1 MSELLKEKFNC
12 DKDFQAYIEKLPELL
27 TSIQKLST
35 KAPLFEFGGSRIPTP
50 QLGQV
55 LQRLRIVAVISLT
68 FQRNPDK
75 QAEVVA
81 SQTTSYIPTD
91 PEPNPPT
98 NETTGDE
105 EGEDMDKIN
114 QEIEELF
121 SDLHEK

>member
-1 MSELLKEKFNC
+1 ML
-12 DKDFQAYIEKLPELL
+12 ELL
-27 TSIQKLST
+27 TSVQKLST

-81 SQTTSYIPTD
+81 SWTTSLIPTNT
-91 PEPNPPT
+91 EPNPAA
-98 NETTGDE
+98 NELIGDE
-105 EGEDMDKIN
+105 EGENMDEIN
-114 QEIEELF
+114 RELNELF
-121 SDLHEK
+121 FDLQEDSPP